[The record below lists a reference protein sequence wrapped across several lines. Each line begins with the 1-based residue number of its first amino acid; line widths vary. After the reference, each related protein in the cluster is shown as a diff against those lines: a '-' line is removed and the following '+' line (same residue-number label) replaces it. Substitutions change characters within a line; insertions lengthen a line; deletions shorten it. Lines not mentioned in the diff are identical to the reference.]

1 VLNLKLFIFRILG
14 SYIVSVYK
22 VPQKEL
28 AFIFDEIVNYSDIC
42 SMPGFEDASRD
53 MVDVVLPE
61 AAKFFE
67 DIVAPTNH
75 ETDKHP
81 AFLKDGEVV
90 TSPGL
95 DPIYRQ
101 MVEAG
106 WCCLNGDSNYGG
118 AGFPSVV
125 DLAVQEMLQTANCG
139 FSLLPMLT
147 RGVVHALNQY
157 GTDEQKETYLGKLIS
172 GAWSGTMNLTEPQAG
187 SDLSAVKTKAILN
200 GDHYLISG
208 QKIYITWGDHSCA
221 DNIIHLV
228 LARRPDAPEGNQGIS
243 LFLVPKFLVNADGSL
258 GERNDVK
265 PVGVEHKLGI
275 HSSPTCTL
283 AFGDNEGAIG
293 YLVGEEN
300 KGLQCMFTMMNNA
313 RLSVGHQG
321 VALGERAYQQAVAYA
336 TDRVQGRA
344 SGVEGRAA
352 IIHHSDVKRMLMQ
365 MRALTEG
372 GRAMSYY
379 AIAAED
385 RSSHH
390 PDEQVRAQSAQMVEL
405 LTPLVKGWC
414 TEVAMESTSLGVQV
428 HGGMGFIEETGA
440 AQHMR
445 DARILPI
452 YEGTNGIQALDF
464 IGRKCLRDGGQTVKL
479 LLADMQATVEQLASA
494 HGSTVNLRN
503 RLRHSVE
510 QCQEALNYVLE
521 NSSDSQGIAYNFMMM
536 YGNTVSYWL
545 LVKLAA
551 AAEERLAGGETD
563 RFYNQKIA
571 TAEFFSTQILP
582 RNSGYLATLILGAG
596 SFDALEPAD
605 FLQA

>member
-1 VLNLKLFIFRILG
+1 
-14 SYIVSVYK
+14 VSVYK

-28 AFIFDEIVNYSDIC
+28 AFIFDEIINYSEIC
-42 SMPGFEDASRD
+42 AMPGFEEASRD

-67 DIVAPTNH
+67 DVVAPTNH
-75 ETDKHP
+75 ETDKNP

-95 DPIYRQ
+95 DSIYRQ

-139 FSLLPMLT
+139 FSLLPMLS

-157 GTDEQKETYLGKLIS
+157 GTDEQKETYLGNLIS

-208 QKIYITWGDHSCA
+208 QKIYITWGDHGCA

-283 AFGDNEGAIG
+283 AFGDNGGAVG

-321 VALGERAYQQAVAYA
+321 VSLGERAYQQAVAYA

-390 PDEQVRAQSAQMVEL
+390 PDEQIRAQSAQMVEL

-464 IGRKCLRDGGQTVKL
+464 IGRKCLRDGGQAVQV
-479 LLADMQATVEQLASA
+479 LLADMQATVDQLATA

-503 RLRHSVE
+503 RLRYSVE

-536 YGNTVSYWL
+536 YGNTVAYWL
-545 LVKLAA
+545 LVKLAVA
-551 AAEERLAGGETD
+551 AQDRLAAGETD

-582 RNSGYLATLILGAG
+582 RNSGYLATLILGAD
-596 SFDALEPAD
+596 SFDTLEPAD

>member
-1 VLNLKLFIFRILG
+1 M
-14 SYIVSVYK
+14 SVYK

-28 AFIFDEIVNYSDIC
+28 AFIFDEIINYSEIC
-42 SMPGFEDASRD
+42 SLPGFEEASRD

-67 DIVAPTNH
+67 DVVAPTNH

-157 GTDEQKETYLGKLIS
+157 GTDEQKQTYLGNLIS

-258 GERNDVK
+258 GVRNDVK

-283 AFGDNEGAIG
+283 AFGDDGGAVG

-352 IIHHSDVKRMLMQ
+352 IIHHADVKRMLMQ

-464 IGRKCLRDGGQTVKL
+464 IGRKCLRDGGEVVKV
-479 LLADMQATVEQLASA
+479 LLADMQATVDQLAAA
-494 HGSTVNLRN
+494 HGSVVNLRN

-551 AAEERLAGGETD
+551 AAQDRLAAGETD

-582 RNSGYLATLILGAG
+582 RNSGFLATLILGAD

>member
-1 VLNLKLFIFRILG
+1 M
-14 SYIVSVYK
+14 SVYK

-28 AFIFDEIVNYSDIC
+28 AFIFDEVINYSEIC

-67 DIVAPTNH
+67 DVVAPTNH
-75 ETDKHP
+75 EADKHP

-101 MVEAG
+101 MVDAG

-139 FSLLPMLT
+139 FSLLPMLS

-157 GTDEQKETYLGKLIS
+157 GSDEQKETYLGNLIS

-283 AFGDNEGAIG
+283 AFGDNGGAVG

-321 VALGERAYQQAVAYA
+321 VSLGERAYQQAVAYA

-352 IIHHSDVKRMLMQ
+352 IIHHPDVKRMLMQ

-390 PDEQVRAQSAQMVEL
+390 PDEQVREQSAQMVEL

-464 IGRKCLRDGGQTVKL
+464 IGRKCLRDGGEVVRV
-479 LLADMQATVEQLASA
+479 LLADMQATVDQLASA
-494 HGSTVNLRN
+494 HGGVVNLRN
-503 RLRHSVE
+503 RLRQSIE

-551 AAEERLAGGETD
+551 AAQERLAAGATD

-582 RNSGYLATLILGAG
+582 RNSGYLATLILGAD

>member
-1 VLNLKLFIFRILG
+1 M
-14 SYIVSVYK
+14 SVYK

-283 AFGDNEGAIG
+283 AFGDNGGAIG

-452 YEGTNGIQALDF
+452 YEGTKGIQALDF

-551 AAEERLAGGETD
+551 AAEERLAAGEAD

>member
-1 VLNLKLFIFRILG
+1 M
-14 SYIVSVYK
+14 SVYK

-28 AFIFDEIVNYSDIC
+28 SFIFDEIIHYSEHC
-42 SMPGFEDASRD
+42 TMPGFEEASRD

-75 ETDKHP
+75 ESDKHP

-101 MVEAG
+101 MVDAG
-106 WCCLNGDSNYGG
+106 WCCLNGDSRYGG

-125 DLAVQEMLQTANCG
+125 DLAVQEMLQTANVG

-147 RGVVHALNQY
+147 RGVVHALGQY
-157 GTDEQKETYLGKLIS
+157 GSDEQKETYLGNLIS

-187 SDLSAVKTKAILN
+187 SDLSAVKTKAVFN

-208 QKIYITWGDHSCA
+208 QKIYITWGDHRCA

-283 AFGDNEGAIG
+283 AFGDNGGAVG

-321 VALGERAYQQAVAYA
+321 VSVSERAYQQAVGYA
-336 TDRVQGRA
+336 QDRVQGRA
-344 SGVEGRAA
+344 TGVEGRAA
-352 IIHHSDVKRMLMQ
+352 IIHHPDVKRMLMQ
-365 MRALTEG
+365 MRALTEA
-372 GRAMSYY
+372 GRAMSFY

-390 PDEQVRAQSAQMVEL
+390 PDAQVRAESAQLVEVM
-405 LTPLVKGWC
+405 TPLVKGWC

-464 IGRKCLRDGGQTVKL
+464 IGRKCLRDGGQAVQL
-479 LLADMQATVEQLASA
+479 LLADMDATVAQLASA
-494 HGSTVNLRN
+494 QDCILTLRT
-503 RLRHSVE
+503 RLQHAIE
-510 QCQEALNYVLE
+510 QCRDALSYVLE

-536 YGNTVSYWL
+536 YGNAVSYWL

-551 AAEERLAGGETD
+551 AAQNRLDSGETD

-582 RNSGYLATLILGAG
+582 RNSGFLVTLMSGSD
-596 SFDALEPAD
+596 SFDGLEPAD
-605 FLQA
+605 FLHA

>member
-1 VLNLKLFIFRILG
+1 
-14 SYIVSVYK
+14 

-28 AFIFDEIVNYSDIC
+28 SFIFDEIIHYSEHC
-42 SMPGFEDASRD
+42 TMPGFEEASRD

-75 ETDKHP
+75 ESDKHP

-101 MVEAG
+101 MVDAG
-106 WCCLNGDSNYGG
+106 WCCLNGDSRYGG

-125 DLAVQEMLQTANCG
+125 DLAVQEMLQTANVG

-147 RGVVHALNQY
+147 RGVVHALGQY
-157 GTDEQKETYLGKLIS
+157 GSDEQKETYLGNLIS
-172 GAWSGTMNLTEPQAG
+172 GTWSGTMNLTEPQAG
-187 SDLSAVKTKAILN
+187 SDLSAVKTKAVFN

-208 QKIYITWGDHSCA
+208 QKIYITWGDHRCA

-283 AFGDNEGAIG
+283 AFGDNGGAVG

-321 VALGERAYQQAVAYA
+321 VSVSERAYQQAVGYA
-336 TDRVQGRA
+336 QDRVQGRA
-344 SGVEGRAA
+344 TGVEGRAA
-352 IIHHSDVKRMLMQ
+352 IIHHPDVKRMLMQ
-365 MRALTEG
+365 MRALTEA
-372 GRAMSYY
+372 GRAMSFY

-390 PDEQVRAQSAQMVEL
+390 PDAQVRAESAQLVEVM
-405 LTPLVKGWC
+405 TPLVKGWC

-464 IGRKCLRDGGQTVKL
+464 IGRKCLRDGGQAVQL
-479 LLADMQATVEQLASA
+479 LLADMDATVAQLASA
-494 HGSTVNLRN
+494 QDCILTLRT
-503 RLRHSVE
+503 RLQHAIE
-510 QCQEALNYVLE
+510 QCRDALSYVLE

-536 YGNTVSYWL
+536 YGNAVSYWL

-551 AAEERLAGGETD
+551 AAQNRLDSGETD

-582 RNSGYLATLILGAG
+582 RNSGFLVTLMSGSD
-596 SFDALEPAD
+596 SFDGLEPAD
-605 FLQA
+605 FLHA

>member
-1 VLNLKLFIFRILG
+1 MA
-14 SYIVSVYK
+14 VSAYK

-28 AFIFDEIVNYSDIC
+28 AFIFDEIINYSEIC
-42 SMPGFEDASRD
+42 SMPGFEEASRD

-75 ETDKHP
+75 ETDKNP

-157 GTDEQKETYLGKLIS
+157 GSDEQKDTYLGNLIS

-243 LFLVPKFLVNADGSL
+243 LFLVPKFLVNGDGSL
-258 GERNDVK
+258 GQRNDVT

-283 AFGDNEGAIG
+283 AFGDNGGAVG

-300 KGLQCMFTMMNNA
+300 EGLQCMFTMMNNA

-344 SGVEGRAA
+344 SGVEGRAP

-372 GRAMSYY
+372 GRAMSYH

-390 PDEQVRAQSAQMVEL
+390 PDEQVRANSAQMVEL

-464 IGRKCLRDGGQTVKL
+464 IGRKCLRDGGQTVQV
-479 LLADMQATVEQLASA
+479 LLADMQSTVDQLASA
-494 HGSTVNLRN
+494 HGSVANLRN
-503 RLRHSVE
+503 RLRDGIE
-510 QCQEALNYVLE
+510 QCRSALQYVLE
-521 NSSDSQGIAYNFMMM
+521 NSSESQGIAYNFMMM
-536 YGNTVSYWL
+536 YGNTVAYWL

-551 AAEERLAGGETD
+551 AAQDRLAEGETD

-582 RNSGYLATLILGAG
+582 RNSCYLATLILGAE
-596 SFDALEPAD
+596 SFDALQPAD
-605 FLQA
+605 FLSA

>member
-1 VLNLKLFIFRILG
+1 M
-14 SYIVSVYK
+14 SAYK

-28 AFIFDEIVNYSDIC
+28 AFIFDEIINYSEIC
-42 SMPGFEDASRD
+42 SMPGFEEASRD

-75 ETDKHP
+75 ETDKNP
-81 AFLKDGEVV
+81 AFLKDGEVI

-157 GTDEQKETYLGKLIS
+157 GSDEQKDTYLGNLIS

-243 LFLVPKFLVNADGSL
+243 LFLVPKFLVNGDGSL
-258 GERNDVK
+258 GQRNDVT

-283 AFGDNEGAIG
+283 AFGDNGGAVG

-344 SGVEGRAA
+344 SGVEGRAP

-372 GRAMSYY
+372 GRAMSYH

-390 PDEQVRAQSAQMVEL
+390 PDEQVRANSAQMVEL

-464 IGRKCLRDGGQTVKL
+464 IGRKCLRDGGQTVQV
-479 LLADMQATVEQLASA
+479 LLADMQSTVDQLASA
-494 HGSTVNLRN
+494 HGSVANLRN
-503 RLRHSVE
+503 RLRDGIE
-510 QCQEALNYVLE
+510 QCRSALQYVLE
-521 NSSDSQGIAYNFMMM
+521 NSSESQGIAYNFMMM
-536 YGNTVSYWL
+536 YGNTVAYWL

-551 AAEERLAGGETD
+551 AAQDRLAEGETD

-582 RNSGYLATLILGAG
+582 RNSCYLATLILGAE
-596 SFDALEPAD
+596 SFDALQPAD
-605 FLQA
+605 FLSA

>member
-1 VLNLKLFIFRILG
+1 
-14 SYIVSVYK
+14 VSVYK
-22 VPQKEL
+22 VPLKEL

-61 AAKFFE
+61 AARFFE

-551 AAEERLAGGETD
+551 AAEERLAAGEAD

>member
-1 VLNLKLFIFRILG
+1 M
-14 SYIVSVYK
+14 SVYK

-28 AFIFDEIVNYSDIC
+28 AFIFDEIINYAEIC
-42 SMPGFEDASRD
+42 NMPGFEDASRD

-157 GTDEQKETYLGKLIS
+157 GSDEQKETYLGNLIS

-258 GERNDVK
+258 GQRNDVK

-283 AFGDNEGAIG
+283 AFGDNGGAVG

-321 VALGERAYQQAVAYA
+321 VSLGERAYQQAAAYA

-344 SGVEGRAA
+344 PGVEGRAA

-390 PDEQVRAQSAQMVEL
+390 PDEQVRVQSAQMVEL

-464 IGRKCLRDGGQTVKL
+464 IGRKCLRDGGQVVKV
-479 LLADMQATVEQLASA
+479 LLAEMQVTVDQLAAA
-494 HGSTVNLRN
+494 HGSVVNLRN
-503 RLRHSVE
+503 RLRHAIE

-521 NSSDSQGIAYNFMMM
+521 NSSDSQGIAYNFMML

-551 AAEERLAGGETD
+551 AAQDRLAAGETD

-582 RNSGYLATLILGAG
+582 RNSGFLATLVLGAD

>member
-1 VLNLKLFIFRILG
+1 
-14 SYIVSVYK
+14 VSVYK

-42 SMPGFEDASRD
+42 SLPGFEDASRD

-551 AAEERLAGGETD
+551 AAQERLAAGETD